1 MGKIVKSVLAIAFFL
16 ATAMWALDPSGI
28 YEPLTAFLAA
38 ALATWVHFS
47 NKPKPSTLTIDGQPL
62 AFDLSIGWNESPQS
76 GERTAWLEW
85 RTRLTPLIG
94 REAEQTELREW
105 ANAPHPLSFK
115 VIQADGGVGKT
126 RLAAELAQSLL
137 DTKRWAGG
145 RVSLATFERAQRLA
159 WQGNTIVV
167 VDYPEH
173 SPERLAQLM
182 AAAKEGLKTDN
193 KKHKLRI
200 LLLCRSSEGIND
212 LLNKQGAQSY
222 VSKAM
227 SLGELAGKGNLNLL
241 IQSLAKLK
249 PKAPSVSQ
257 DEFQAW
263 LDQSSL
269 HNTALFVIALA
280 IHLSTSPIESNR
292 FLPGAQLLQALL
304 KREQARWEKAEEGY
318 GLREGVLT
326 DVLAFAT
333 LFDGLPLQAINTS
346 LNEAYKWPANTLGK
360 LHSALAEVWPMDKS
374 SQSYPAM
381 APDLLAAVLLWQ
393 WQNQAAKIGVLT
405 DAKLLADLAPVDQ
418 PGVTALLQRWHMQAY
433 DQTTRLQL
441 GKPQDAPALSGL
453 LQNAASPGSDFAKRL
468 KLAFLTQTS
477 WVALADLAI
486 AIGKPRAEQVGRR
499 LGDNQL
505 TERAAELNNH
515 AVHLASAGDR
525 PGALKAAQE
534 AVDIYRRLAKTNP
547 AAYEPALAMSIN
559 NLANFLS
566 QTGDR
571 LGALNAALEAVDIRR
586 RLANTNPATYEPGL
600 ARSINNLASFL
611 SQTGDHPGAF
621 KAALEAVD
629 MRRRLAKTN
638 PAAYEPDLAASINTL
653 ANRLSETG
661 DRPGALYAAQEAV
674 DIYRRL
680 AKTNPAAYEPVLA
693 GSINNLADCLS
704 ETGDRPGALKA
715 ALEAVALYEKANKET
730 PGAFAQQLAIAKRVR
745 DGLL

>member
-1 MGKIVKSVLAIAFFL
+1 MGNVVKSLLAIAFFV

-28 YEPLTAFLAA
+28 YEPLTAFLTA
-38 ALATWVHFS
+38 ALLLYERYS
-47 NKPKPSTLTIDGQPL
+47 PKPSTLTIDGQPL

-76 GERTAWLEW
+76 GELTAWLEW

-137 DTKRWAGG
+137 DTKRWTGG
-145 RVSLATFERAQRLA
+145 LVSLATFERAQRLA

-182 AAAKEGLKTDN
+182 AAAKEGLNTDN
-193 KKHKLRI
+193 KKNKLRI

-227 SLGELAGKGNLNLL
+227 PLGELAGKGNLNLL
-241 IQSLAKLK
+241 NQSLGKLE

-263 LDQSSL
+263 LDQSDL
-269 HNTALFVIALA
+269 HKTALFVIALA
-280 IHLSTSPIESNR
+280 LHLSTSPIEANR

-304 KREQARWEKAEEGY
+304 KREQARWGKAEQGHD
-318 GLREGVLT
+318 LPQGVLS

-405 DAKLLADLAPVDQ
+405 DAKLLAGLAPVDQ

-441 GKPQDAPALSGL
+441 GVPQDVAALSGL
-453 LQNAASPGSDFAKRL
+453 LQNATTPGSDFATRL
-468 KLAFLTQTS
+468 KRAFQTQTS

-486 AIGKPRAEQVGRR
+486 AIGKPRAEQGGRR
-499 LGDNQL
+499 FDDNQL
-505 TERAAELNNH
+505 AERAMELNNH
-515 AVHLASAGDR
+515 AVDLASAGDR
-525 PGALKAAQE
+525 PGALKAALEAVDIYKRLAKTNPAAYEPDLAMSINNLANRLSETGDHPGALKAAQE

-547 AAYEPALAMSIN
+547 AAYEPNLAASIN

-566 QTGDR
+566 QTGD
-571 LGALNAALEAVDIRR
+571 
-586 RLANTNPATYEPGL
+586 
-600 ARSINNLASFL
+600 
-611 SQTGDHPGAF
+611 HPGA
-621 KAALEAVD
+621 L
-629 MRRRLAKTN
+629 T
-638 PAAYEPDLAASINTL
+638 
-653 ANRLSETG
+653 
-661 DRPGALYAAQEAV
+661 
-674 DIYRRL
+674 
-680 AKTNPAAYEPVLA
+680 
-693 GSINNLADCLS
+693 
-704 ETGDRPGALKA
+704 A
-715 ALEAVALYEKANKET
+715 ALEAVALYEKANNAT